1 MPHYRFLR
9 WVTVTALLTL
19 VGLAVCLVSLFV
31 GSSGMSFDQVTAAFL
46 DKTASVQRSII
57 FDIRLPRIIMG
68 FVVGGA
74 LALSGVLLQGM
85 FRNALVEPYTLGIS
99 GGASLGVCL
108 GVVMGLGRGLAIIPL
123 GLMGFIGAF
132 GAILLIYFLNIRGG
146 RINIQGLLLGGVMF
160 SFICSSLVM
169 LIMSVA
175 RAEDLHGIIFWIMG
189 SLEEPRWT
197 IIEITALV
205 SLAGLLAAYIF
216 ARDLNALALGED
228 EAQHLG
234 VNVERVKKCLFFMA
248 AILTGVSVAGAGII
262 GFVGLAVPHFARLR
276 LGCDHRIILIASYLA
291 GGAFLVLCDTLAR
304 TIISPVELPVGV
316 ITGIVGGT
324 LFVAALT
331 RTGRA

>member
-1 MPHYRFLR
+1 
-9 WVTVTALLTL
+9 
-19 VGLAVCLVSLFV
+19 
-31 GSSGMSFDQVTAAFL
+31 
-46 DKTASVQRSII
+46 
-57 FDIRLPRIIMG
+57 MG

-108 GVVMGLGRGLAIIPL
+108 GVVAGLGRGFAIIPL
-123 GLMGFIGAF
+123 GFMGFAGAF

-175 RAEDLHGIIFWIMG
+175 RTEDLHGIIFWIMG
-189 SLEEPRWT
+189 SLEEPRWA
-197 IIEITALV
+197 IIKITALV

-234 VNVERVKKCLFFMA
+234 VNVERVKKCLFFIA

-262 GFVGLAVPHFARLR
+262 GFVGLAVPHFVRLR
-276 LGCDHRIILIASYLA
+276 LGSDHRIILIASYLA

-324 LFVAALT
+324 LFVAALM
-331 RTGRA
+331 RTSRE